1 MFKKI
6 VYLIFIINLFT
17 GGVMATEFGEV
28 ANVVEI
34 KDSSKTVKVLN
45 ENGPKVIGL
54 GFKKGQGLEKHN
66 TPTPAF
72 LQVLE
77 GEIEFSIEGKTYQ
90 LKAGS
95 FYKIPAKIEH
105 ELKALTDSRAI
116 LVK

>member
-1 MFKKI
+1 MKNIFLIMFL
-6 VYLIFIINLFT
+6 VFS
-17 GGVMATEFGEV
+17 GGLMANESGELV
-28 ANVVEI
+28 KQIELKDEGKTI
-34 KDSSKTVKVLN
+34 KMLN
-45 ENGPKVIGL
+45 EAGPKVIGL

-77 GEIEFSIEGKTYQ
+77 GEIEFSIEGQKHF

-105 ELKALTDSRAI
+105 ELKAIVDSRALLI
-116 LVK
+116 K